1 MSSPPPE
8 MKPSLYRYRFGNC
21 EFDEARFELQ
31 VSGQPVEVQR
41 KPLEIL
47 SYLLA
52 HAGEV
57 VTKDEL
63 LATVWEGRPTV
74 ENVLANAITKLR
86 SALGPDHADR
96 ILTQPRVGYRFVGPL
111 ERIAVGR
118 AFASHLDLKGGE
130 AVPGRANFVLETPLG
145 SSSGSEV
152 WTARHAKT
160 RELRVY
166 KFSPDGERLAGLKRE
181 ATLFRVLRDSLGDR
195 PDIARI
201 VDWNFETPPF
211 FLECEYGGL
220 NLLEW
225 AETEQHLASM
235 PLPERLELFL
245 RIADAV
251 AAAHSVGVLHKD
263 LKPANVLVAAWPE
276 GGWQIQLTDF
286 GSGRLLEPDRLAEMG
301 ITRLGL
307 TQTTVL
313 ADSTSGTPL
322 YLAPELLA
330 GQVPTVQSDLFALGM
345 ILYQLVVGDLRKPML
360 PGWERDIPDELLWE
374 DIAAATD
381 GERVQ
386 RLPNVAQ
393 LVERLRNIDARR
405 LERQRSSDA
414 DAAAR
419 QANEA
424 LQRSRARRPWIAAAL
439 VILTLSCAV
448 SLWLYRDAEIAGA
461 RTDAINDFLNWDVL
475 ANTGALKTDTDP
487 DPTMLRVLKN
497 ATTTVG
503 ERFAGDPASEGQIR
517 LAIGQGLGGLG
528 DYAEA
533 EKQQRLAVE
542 LLKRAYG
549 PTHDKTLNGLYTF
562 AGLLLE
568 QSKFQEAEAVLGELD
583 RLGSRLLRNSIIAM
597 KGHALR
603 GMLRATRKDCARAL
617 SDFEMAEQFDLG
629 SGDEADYNR
638 YNIRSWIG
646 QSLNCLGRHAE
657 AREVYSDLLGPQHDA
672 AAIGPALM
680 SYARLGYAE
689 ALRHTGRIAD
699 AEREY
704 LQALSQI
711 ESGIGDAD
719 ALTTG
724 QAQVQVGNFYLSLGR
739 FDAASTHLNK
749 GLELLLPIGEQQEKG
764 LDALRG
770 LGVIDFCQG
779 RLAAAIDKLSIS
791 RTGFITVFG
800 DGSPDAQGAGY
811 WLTVALIE
819 AGRIDEAVD
828 LAAQLQPE
836 VLRTSFG
843 GNAWDARL
851 DALRAKILIHQG
863 RVQEGRPLLTAA
875 TSKLQRDGVPS
886 WVIESLDREPVVAQN
901 QEAPSGEQVN

>member
-1 MSSPPPE
+1 MSTSPPE
-8 MKPSLYRYRFGNC
+8 AKPSLYRYRFGSC
-21 EFDEARFELQ
+21 EFDEARFELR
-31 VSGQPVEVQR
+31 VSDQPVEVQR

-86 SALGPDHADR
+86 SALGPEHAER
-96 ILTQPRVGYRFVGPL
+96 ILTQPRVGYRFVGTL

-118 AFASHLDLKGGE
+118 AFASNLDLKAGE
-130 AVPGRANFVLETPLG
+130 MVPGRPHFVLEAPIG
-145 SSSGSEV
+145 RSSGSEV
-152 WTARHAKT
+152 WTARHTKT

-166 KFSPDGERLAGLKRE
+166 KFSPDGERLATLKRE
-181 ATLFRVLRDSLGDR
+181 ATLSRVLRDSLGDR
-195 PDIARI
+195 PDLARI

-211 FLECEYGGL
+211 FLEGEYGGQ

-225 AETEQHLASM
+225 ADTEQRLTAMS
-235 PLPERLELFL
+235 LPERLDLFL
-245 RIADAV
+245 QIAAAV

-263 LKPANVLVAAWPE
+263 LKPANVLVAARSE
-276 GGWQIQLTDF
+276 GGWQAQLTDF
-286 GSGRLLEPDRLAEMG
+286 GSGRLLEPGRLAEMG

-313 ADSTSGTPL
+313 ADSSSGTPL

-330 GQVPTVQSDLFALGM
+330 GQMPTVQSDLFALGM
-345 ILYQLVVGDLRKPML
+345 ILYQLVVADLRKPML
-360 PGWERDIPDELLWE
+360 PGWERDVPDQLLRE

-381 GERVQ
+381 GDRAQ
-386 RLPNVAQ
+386 RLANVAQ
-393 LVERLRNIDARR
+393 LVERLRNIDSRR
-405 LERQRSSDA
+405 LERERSSAA

-439 VILTLSCAV
+439 VILTVGCAV
-448 SLWLYRDAEIAGA
+448 SLWLYRDAEVASA

-497 ATTTVG
+497 ATASVG

-528 DYAEA
+528 DYPAAE
-533 EKQQRLAVE
+533 EQQRLAVE

-568 QSKFQEAEAVLGELD
+568 QSKFLEAETVLGELD
-583 RLGSRLLRNSIIAM
+583 LLGPHLLRNSVIAM

-629 SGDEADYNR
+629 GGDEADYNR
-638 YNIRSWIG
+638 YNIRSWVG

-657 AREVYSDLLGPQHDA
+657 ARQVYSDLLGPQHNE

-689 ALRHTGRIAD
+689 ALRHTGPVAE

-704 LQALSQI
+704 LRALDQI
-711 ESGIGDAD
+711 ESGIGDVD
-719 ALTTG
+719 ALTSG
-724 QAQVQVGNFYLSLGR
+724 QAQVQVGNFYLDLGR
-739 FDAASTHLNK
+739 FDAASAHLNK
-749 GLELLLPIGEQQEKG
+749 GRELLGTIGEQQEKG

-770 LGVIDFCQG
+770 LGIIDHYQG
-779 RLAAAIDKLSIS
+779 RLPAAIDKLSAA
-791 RTGFITVFG
+791 RTGFMAVFG
-800 DGSPDAQGAGY
+800 DGSPDVQGASY
-811 WLTVALIE
+811 WLAVALIE
-819 AGRIDEAVD
+819 AGRIDEAAD
-828 LAAQLQPE
+828 LTERLQPE
-836 VLRTSFG
+836 ALRTSFG
-843 GNAWDARL
+843 GNAWDVRL
-851 DALRAKILIHQG
+851 NALRAKIMMRQG
-863 RVQEGRPLLTAA
+863 RVQEGRALLTAA
-875 TSKLQRDGVPS
+875 TSQLQRVGVPS
-886 WVIESLDREPVVAQN
+886 WMIESLDREPVIAQN
-901 QEAPSGEQVN
+901 